1 MVEYT
6 KREQELMGIYFENK
20 GEKLM
25 SNEEKY
31 EAYKNMTTYQRN
43 NNING
48 IQNAIWARLRLD
60 NADVFDGEDDGW
72 KLKMLQDNLSVL
84 EAVVSEKPLK

>member
-6 KREQELMGIYFENK
+6 KREQELMDLYFKRN

-25 SNEEKY
+25 SPKEKY
-31 EAYKNMTTYQRN
+31 EAYKNMNSYQRKQQKE
-43 NNING
+43 G
-48 IQNAIWARLRLD
+48 MTRAIWARLSLD

-72 KLKMLQDNLSVL
+72 KLKMLQDNLSIL
-84 EAVVSEKPLK
+84 EKIASEEK

>member
-31 EAYKNMTTYQRN
+31 EAYKNMTPNQRN
-43 NNING
+43 QNING
-48 IQNAIWARLRLD
+48 IQNAIWARLSLD

>member
-6 KREQELMGIYFENK
+6 KREQELMGTYFENK

-31 EAYKNMTTYQRN
+31 EAYKNMTPNQRN
-43 NNING
+43 QTSYDSRFPG
-48 IQNAIWARLRLD
+48 SY
-60 NADVFDGEDDGW
+60 
-72 KLKMLQDNLSVL
+72 LSQQRTTP
-84 EAVVSEKPLK
+84 S

>member
-1 MVEYT
+1 MTEYT

-31 EAYKNMTTYQRN
+31 EAYKNMTPNQRN
-43 NNING
+43 QNING
-48 IQNAIWARLRLD
+48 IQNAIWARLSLD